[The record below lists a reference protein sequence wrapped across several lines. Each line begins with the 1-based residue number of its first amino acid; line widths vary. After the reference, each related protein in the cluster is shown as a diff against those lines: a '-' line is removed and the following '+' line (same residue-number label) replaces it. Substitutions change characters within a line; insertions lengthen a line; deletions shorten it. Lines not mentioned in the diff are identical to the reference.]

1 MLDNH
6 LLENLTGA
14 LAADVRRRL
23 TPLDYVSGDILAEPN
38 TPIDSIIFPRSG
50 LISIVV
56 ALDCGDQVEVGI
68 IGRRGMLG
76 GSAIL
81 GAERHL
87 HMAICQLSGAAWTMR
102 VADAMEVAAASAE
115 FRELFLAQEQYL
127 LAEARQFGA
136 CNAKHLLTQRLC
148 SWLLRAHEEAGASEL
163 LITQEL
169 MAKMLG
175 VQRASVSMLAGQLQD
190 EEFIGYRR
198 GRISVLNPDGLRE
211 RSCSCHRVLKEQYER
226 LFESRSYRGMR
237 AEGRD
242 TERPTDG
249 PSPD

>member
-6 LLENLTGA
+6 LLENLSGA

-56 ALDCGDQVEVGI
+56 ALDSGDQIEVGI
-68 IGRRGMLG
+68 IGRRGLLG

-87 HMAICQLSGAAWTMR
+87 NTAVCQLSGAAWSMR
-102 VADAMEVAAASAE
+102 LPDAMEVASASAE
-115 FRELFLAQEQYL
+115 FRELFIAQEQYL

-148 SWLLRAHEEAGASEL
+148 SWLLRAHEEAGGSEL
-163 LITQEL
+163 LITQDL
-169 MAKMLG
+169 MATMLG
-175 VQRASVSMLAGQLQD
+175 AQRASVSMLAGQLQD
-190 EEFIGYRR
+190 EELISYRR
-198 GRISVLNPDGLRE
+198 GRINVLNSDGLRQ
-211 RSCSCHRVLKEQYER
+211 RACSCHHVLEEQHEH
-226 LFESRSYRGMR
+226 LFRARSYPSAG
-237 AEGRD
+237 A
-242 TERPTDG
+242 DG
-249 PSPD
+249 